1 VELGLLKGR
10 HPLLKDVDVNINP
23 SKGLTLV
30 ESRDKR
36 VELNN
41 LSSLSPTD
49 TSGYT
54 IEPINKILQ
63 DIQSRSRKDSQRDL
77 KLDEELQGVEN
88 DAVQQRRS
96 VDAELIEQDS
106 ADSVDIENGQVLP
119 TAQVVMNMLDVMMP
133 DTLTKEKKKK
143 VMLRIAILANFAEV

>member
-1 VELGLLKGR
+1 
-10 HPLLKDVDVNINP
+10 
-23 SKGLTLV
+23 
-30 ESRDKR
+30 
-36 VELNN
+36 
-41 LSSLSPTD
+41 
-49 TSGYT
+49 
-54 IEPINKILQ
+54 
-63 DIQSRSRKDSQRDL
+63 
-77 KLDEELQGVEN
+77 VEN

-143 VMLRIAILANFAEV
+143 VMLRSNSC

>member
-1 VELGLLKGR
+1 LKGR

-106 ADSVDIENGQVLP
+106 ADSVDIERGEVLP

>member
-1 VELGLLKGR
+1 MKGR
-10 HPLLKDVDVNINP
+10 HPLLKDVDININP
-23 SKGLTLV
+23 SKGLTRV
-30 ESRDKR
+30 ESRDKQ

-41 LSSLSPTD
+41 LASLSPTD
-49 TSGYT
+49 SSGYT
-54 IEPINKILQ
+54 IEPINKMLQ

-106 ADSVDIENGQVLP
+106 ADSVDIERGQVLP
-119 TAQVVMNMLDVMMP
+119 TAQVVMNMLDEMMP
-133 DTLTKEKKKK
+133 DTLTKEKKKQ
-143 VMLRIAILANFAEV
+143 VMLRIAILANFSEI

>member
-1 VELGLLKGR
+1 MKGR
-10 HPLLKDVDVNINP
+10 HPLLEDVDVNINP

-143 VMLRIAILANFAEV
+143 VMLRSNSC